1 MKILSILQDP
11 QFEFLSYETIQTYK
25 GHRPDRTVVI
35 KEQFDMPESEVQK
48 SPSAQR
54 FLRSNTTSREISPR
68 LSRCVSSN
76 NLKPKLER
84 EASESNI
91 NRGSPAFRKGR
102 SASTSQ
108 PRQKRTEFT
117 EFEQA
122 CLKAHNEYRLNHGV
136 APLKLNKKLCHFAEE
151 WAKVRIYATIYI
163 L

>member
-1 MKILSILQDP
+1 
-11 QFEFLSYETIQTYK
+11 
-25 GHRPDRTVVI
+25 
-35 KEQFDMPESEVQK
+35 MPESEVQK

-76 NLKPKLER
+76 NLKTKLDR
-84 EASESNI
+84 EASETHI
-91 NRGSPAFRKGR
+91 NRGSPALRKGR

-122 CLKAHNEYRLNHGV
+122 CLKAHNEYRFNHGV

-151 WAKVRIYATIYI
+151 WAKVRNTNIYLQFYYEIKC